1 MRVSGVAMCRRP
13 MSRMSNS
20 VFARVAVPLV
30 VTVRVIVHRFHYTL
44 LPYPLSTLFPDEAW
58 RIDQPVLIT
67 HFDTYVPRIN

>member
-44 LPYPLSTLFPDEAW
+44 LPCSLSTLFPD
-58 RIDQPVLIT
+58 
-67 HFDTYVPRIN
+67 